1 MFIEL
6 LLLVLGILTIA
17 ILAMGINVFFRKN
30 KKFPSSS
37 VGGNKE
43 LRNLG
48 LKCAK
53 GEEIKCR
60 RDIDGH
66 ENMNAGCASCGHTA

>member
-6 LLLVLGILTIA
+6 LLLVLGILSIA

-37 VGGNKE
+37 IGGNKE
-43 LRNLG
+43 MRNLG

-60 RDIDGH
+60 RDIDGKASI
-66 ENMNAGCASCGHTA
+66 NSACGSCGHS

>member
-6 LLLVLGILTIA
+6 LLLVSGILALA
-17 ILAMGINVFFRKN
+17 IIAMGVNVFFRKN

-37 VGGNKE
+37 IGGNKE
-43 LRNLG
+43 MRKLG

-60 RDIDGH
+60 IDIDGRADL
-66 ENMNAGCASCGHTA
+66 NSACASCGHS